1 MRTDEAARYH
11 DTIVKHMC
19 PCHAYACVI
28 GFPEA
33 SWRAAFHFAE
43 LSGDEMGEGGH
54 NKRANDC
61 RLALHFHG
69 DIEKGKANE
78 TLSHVWQI
86 DCCRIHNEKQEHCHE
101 DADTA

>member
-69 DIEKGKANE
+69 DIEKGKANGS
-78 TLSHVWQI
+78 THLVFFTRSGYLL
-86 DCCRIHNEKQEHCHE
+86 
-101 DADTA
+101 TALAVVSV